1 MRPSKDQYFMSM
13 ALLVATRATCPRRQ
27 VGCVL
32 INHRGH
38 VLATGYN
45 GVAAGV
51 RHCTEHNCPGA
62 CMPSGQGLEMC
73 EALHAEQNALL
84 QCRDVFTI
92 DTAYVTASPCVTCTK
107 LLMNTSCQRIV
118 FLDEYPQPAAKDL
131 WRSIGRPWEK
141 YQGPDLIVVKPDAPV
156 ALG

>member
-1 MRPSKDQYFMSM
+1 
-13 ALLVATRATCPRRQ
+13 
-27 VGCVL
+27 
-32 INHRGH
+32 
-38 VLATGYN
+38 
-45 GVAAGV
+45 
-51 RHCTEHNCPGA
+51 
-62 CMPSGQGLEMC
+62 MPSGQGLEMC